1 MTKRDVNEQQLLE
14 ELAQKR
20 SESPLRPTSLVRTL
34 LRLAKL
40 RFDQHQYGQVRALL
54 QEAREISVR
63 HLGDQHVLVA
73 ECLTRL
79 ALLESELQNHSAA
92 IVCLDRARKIIES
105 KGASH
110 HSQLVVILNQAAEAM
125 FADCRFTEAL
135 QQCTRALEL
144 LGGDIYRSSPAMTR
158 TRNNIAALHVARGE
172 YFLAARLL
180 KLNAQIMRQDGTAND
195 LAVATTLN
203 NLAEVFRLQGKYPE
217 AWRQAVRALWIRRRS
232 LGRRHPLVAQSWAN
246 LAAIR
251 SDDGRHQAAESL
263 LRRAL
268 SIRAERADSQP
279 ALYAGTLRSFAET
292 LLAANRSYEAETYFR
307 QAAEIYEKSF
317 GPNDPQLALTL
328 TCLGRLHIQCGQHG
342 SAQQVLSR
350 AVQIQEGRGDVRDT
364 AVALTFNTYGKLLS
378 ARNNFEQAEV
388 FFRRALRVQQIVF
401 GCDHPDVADTQVLI
415 GDATFAR
422 GDYPAAHAAYQQALE
437 IRRQQL
443 GTGHRSV
450 AEAMHRIAK
459 VLVAENQP
467 QSAVKLCLEIRSC
480 HGRTL
485 QQDASID
492 ADVHGTLADAY
503 LALEQLDDA
512 EIISRQEW
520 ACRTPHRAER
530 PGESVPVL
538 SRLTK
543 IHLKRQNLPA
553 ARESARELVAMAEK
567 LHGANHPNMF
577 PTVAQL
583 AEVLILSGDEDA
595 VSVVERAAKLC
606 ERKSGPDGDELPEFL
621 ERIANLFHESG
632 QPHRGDEYFTRASN
646 LRDRHAHALFV

>member
-1 MTKRDVNEQQLLE
+1 MTNRHVNEQQLLE
-14 ELAQKR
+14 DVARKR
-20 SESPLRPTSLVRTL
+20 RESPLRPNSLVRAL
-34 LRLAKL
+34 LRLAKFW
-40 RFDQHQYGQVRALL
+40 FDRQQFESARSLL
-54 QEAREISVR
+54 QEAREISVK
-63 HLGDQHVLVA
+63 HLGGQHILVA

-79 ALLESELQNHSAA
+79 ALLESEIQNHSAA
-92 IVCLDRARKIIES
+92 IVYLDRARKIIES
-105 KGASH
+105 KGDSH

-158 TRNNIAALHVARGE
+158 TRNNLAALHVARGE

-180 KLNAQIMRQDGTAND
+180 KLNAQIMRQDGSAND

-203 NLAEVFRLQGKYPE
+203 NLAEVLRLQGKYSE
-217 AWRQAVRALWIRRRS
+217 AWPQAVRALWIRRRS

-251 SDDGRHQAAESL
+251 ADDGRYQAAESL
-263 LRRAL
+263 MKRAL

-279 ALYAGTLRSFAET
+279 ALYAGTLRSYAET
-292 LLAANRSYEAETYFR
+292 LLAANRSYEAETIFR

-350 AVQIQEGRGDVRDT
+350 AVEIQEGRGDVRDA
-364 AVALTFNTYGKLLS
+364 AVALTFNTYGKLHS
-378 ARNNFEQAEV
+378 ARNNFEQAEI
-388 FFRRALRVQQIVF
+388 FFRRALRVQQIMF
-401 GCDHPDVADTQVLI
+401 GCDHPDVADTHVLI

-422 GDYPAAHAAYQQALE
+422 EDYAAAHAAYQQALE
-437 IRRQQL
+437 IRRRQL

-467 QSAVKLCLEIRSC
+467 QSAIQLCEEIRSC

-485 QQDASID
+485 QLDAGIN

-503 LALEQLDDA
+503 LALERFDDA
-512 EIISRQEW
+512 ERISQEEW
-520 ACRTPHRAER
+520 ACRAPHRAER

-538 SRLTK
+538 SRLTR

-567 LHGANHPNMF
+567 LHGANHPNML

-583 AEVLILSGDEDA
+583 AEVLILGGDEDA
-595 VSVVERAAKLC
+595 AKVVERATKLC
-606 ERKSGPDGDELPEFL
+606 ERKFGTEGDELPKFL

-632 QPHRGDEYFTRASN
+632 QTHLADEYFTRASN